1 MSLIEPLTFL
11 DLVEYSNLSHWS
23 SVYVKTSGKLR
34 GETLNVSVV
43 IPKLYNFHCI
53 HYQQT

>member
-1 MSLIEPLTFL
+1 MDKSLISLIEPLTFL
-11 DLVEYSNLSHWS
+11 DLVEYSNLLHWS

-43 IPKLYNFHCI
+43 IPKTL
-53 HYQQT
+53 